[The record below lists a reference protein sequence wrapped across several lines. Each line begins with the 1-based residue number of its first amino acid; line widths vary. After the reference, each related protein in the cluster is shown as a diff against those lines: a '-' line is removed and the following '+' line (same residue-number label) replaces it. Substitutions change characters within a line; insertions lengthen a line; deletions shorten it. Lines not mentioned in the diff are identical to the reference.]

1 MTCQRQSILS
11 NEKTL
16 KREIMAVIRG
26 IGVDVIDM
34 QRIRTTIE
42 EMGHAFLRKLFT
54 EGEVAYCQSKR
65 APHQHFAARFAAKE
79 AVSKALQ
86 TGWSGVFRW
95 KDVEVVNEPSGAP
108 KILLHNDLAEVL
120 SNCTVHLTISHTDTT
135 VVAFAVI
142 EEMPA
147 PSG

>member
-1 MTCQRQSILS
+1 MQGIQ
-11 NEKTL
+11 
-16 KREIMAVIRG
+16 G

-34 QRIRTTIE
+34 QRIRKTIE
-42 EMGHAFLRKLFT
+42 ELGDSLLQKLFT
-54 EGEVAYCQSKR
+54 EAEIRYCTSKKF
-65 APHQHFAARFAAKE
+65 PHQHFAARFAAKE

-108 KILLHNDLAEVL
+108 KILLHNDLAAIL
-120 SNCTVHLTISHTDTT
+120 KNNTIHLTISHTEST

-142 EEMPA
+142 EQKPA
-147 PSG
+147 VPSSDHRKG